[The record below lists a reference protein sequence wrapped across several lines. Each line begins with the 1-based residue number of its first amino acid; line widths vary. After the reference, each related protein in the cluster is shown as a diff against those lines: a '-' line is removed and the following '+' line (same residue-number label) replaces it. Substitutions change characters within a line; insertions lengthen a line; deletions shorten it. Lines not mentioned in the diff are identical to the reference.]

1 MKKYNLQ
8 AFELSE
14 AYLFFCDKIEKANWF
29 LEQMIDTAGQEL
41 SSIMVQ
47 DLLGSPVGDGEQW
60 DMAANLVNQYGL
72 VPQKLYPDSE
82 DDARNPLHSY
92 PHAGPPPKPDER
104 FPWEFYD
111 KDDKY
116 QNFSMP
122 PLELLKQLSN
132 PSVVIALGGA
142 DVPKMFSLVN
152 DPRNNKYMSRL
163 TLERLGNVMGGRLVK
178 ACRYWNISEH
188 TGR

>member
-1 MKKYNLQ
+1 MGYGCQLGESIWI
-8 AFELSE
+8 AFSQQNFGSMAWPTSTRQLG
-14 AYLFFCDKIEKANWF
+14 YRRKIPSVA
-29 LEQMIDTAGQEL
+29 DTRQ
-41 SSIMVQ
+41 
-47 DLLGSPVGDGEQW
+47 
-60 DMAANLVNQYGL
+60 
-72 VPQKLYPDSE
+72 SE